1 VTDRL
6 TIADLLERGDVCTVE
21 EAAEVLGVSRG
32 SAYAAVRAGEIPAL
46 HVGARWL
53 VVTRRLAAILGV
65 SVEVA
70 ES

>member
-1 VTDRL
+1 ML
-6 TIADLLERGDVCTVE
+6 TIAELLTRDVCTVE

-53 VVTRRLAAILGV
+53 IPVRRLAALLGV
-65 SVEVA
+65 VD
-70 ES
+70 ESA